1 MTNHRAPP
9 GHVTAI
15 LTPDWLRRCRSR
27 CSELLRGESPLAEE
41 VRVAGG
47 LGDTLTDPFG
57 FRLNICAEDEG
68 FNEDQRQ
75 TFVEFNVNIDETL
88 PYIPR
93 FTEHGFEKTRIPE
106 DLYHHLLQKLQE
118 QDHPDNWV
126 QETMTAPGVINNQVI
141 IEHVEG
147 GGEKEVLKFARS
159 KMLGL
164 SSEEIQLSF
173 RRLGPLAELWAGVRL
188 RPTSIYGIRRYVNN
202 SALISHI
209 DK

>member
-1 MTNHRAPP
+1 M
-9 GHVTAI
+9 
-15 LTPDWLRRCRSR
+15 
-27 CSELLRGESPLAEE
+27 
-41 VRVAGG
+41 AGG

-173 RRLGPLAELWAGVRL
+173 RRLGPLAEQWAGVKL